1 MKLPNPLLENSMTTS
16 KRIESKAEQIIIDG
30 FIKDLEN
37 TAEQVQKLLEEIR
50 DSKISVVSIK
60 SEVKFLIETVK
71 ELSYIIRDGNGA
83 KSILTRLALIEKTIE
98 DIKNYIEKDSY
109 NGSAIEM
116 RVLLLEQKI
125 ETLISYIE
133 SKKKEEDNNNKITVI
148 NSAGKWKLY
157 VAIATGIF
165 TLIGSIIAIILGS
178 L

>member
-1 MKLPNPLLENSMTTS
+1 
-16 KRIESKAEQIIIDG
+16 
-30 FIKDLEN
+30 
-37 TAEQVQKLLEEIR
+37 
-50 DSKISVVSIK
+50 
-60 SEVKFLIETVK
+60 
-71 ELSYIIRDGNGA
+71 
-83 KSILTRLALIEKTIE
+83 
-98 DIKNYIEKDSY
+98 
-109 NGSAIEM
+109 M